1 MRTEDKG
8 GPVKS
13 ALVKLVRED
22 LLYLQ
27 DDWGTSIE
35 DAALRRGSAVL
46 RHLLVDGNLGRAW
59 RKVRFSG
66 EPKVEASSLRPILER
81 HPRRKEL
88 QFASA
93 GGGEYGGI
101 QVRGALM
108 TSRPMTGA
116 ELEVST
122 SLGTLSETFGLR
134 SFTQATCLVIN
145 RQPITRQK
153 LIQYV
158 ATKLGGVHHDD
169 RRGAKDVKFK
179 LLDEAVEIQIAGKS
193 AVYFEL
199 LSCGQALSKSDDI
212 RKFLLRA
219 SEY

>member
-1 MRTEDKG
+1 MRAEDNG
-8 GPVKS
+8 RIKS
-13 ALVKLVRED
+13 ALVTSVRED

-27 DDWGTSIE
+27 DEWGTSIE
-35 DAALRRGSAVL
+35 DGPLRRGSVVL
-46 RHLLVDGNLGRAW
+46 RRLLVDGDLGRAW
-59 RKVRFSG
+59 RKVHFNG

-88 QFASA
+88 HFASA
-93 GGGEYGGI
+93 GGAEYGGI

-108 TSRPMTGA
+108 TSRPMTEA
-116 ELEVST
+116 ESKVSA
-122 SLGTLSETFGLR
+122 SLGILSETLGLR
-134 SFTQATCLVIN
+134 KFTQATCLVIK

-158 ATKLGGVHHDD
+158 AIKLGGVHHDD

-179 LLDEAVEIQIAGKS
+179 LLDQVVAEIQIAGKS